1 MRKVYIILS
10 LLLIIPTVNIIA
22 GEKEK
27 QQICLEVYRLQR
39 QDSCVSLDMN
49 IDLTDVHLAPDC
61 TVYLYP
67 YLKNKADSLML
78 PPVMLNG
85 PQSDLMYRRR
95 RALGLPG
102 QMEKLPPYAV
112 LREGDHP
119 LPRVNYR
126 LDNIPYQL
134 WTDSAEL
141 VLHPES
147 YNNDDRLSS
156 FSVQVHRIPPVIV
169 ERTDTLIVHDTIR
182 ITVDRPV
189 YVEKKKEIITEHA
202 GYQANIYFPVSG
214 MEILPEHELN
224 RDSWQTF
231 VSEIETIRSGGNNTV
246 MGITVTGYSS
256 PEGNHRTN
264 DDLAGRRALALKN
277 FLENLYNSAAVEIQT
292 ARVAENWNDLAVMV
306 RASDMEDRDKVL
318 EIIAGT
324 NHSETC
330 KAKLKALSGGKT
342 WEYMLQEFFPRLRYA
357 SCRIGYIKKT
367 EQ

>member
-1 MRKVYIILS
+1 MKALYTLLYGVLLS
-10 LLLIIPTVNIIA
+10 VQPVIA
-22 GEKEK
+22 ADKDT
-27 QQICLEVYRLQR
+27 QRIRLEVYRLQR

-49 IDLTDVHLAPDC
+49 LDLTEVHLAPDC

-119 LPRVNYR
+119 LPRINYR
-126 LDNIPYQL
+126 LNDIPYQQ

-147 YNNDDRLSS
+147 YNNDARLAS
-156 FSVQVHRIPPVIV
+156 FSVQVYHIPPVTI

-189 YVEKKKEIITEHA
+189 YVEKKKETITEHA

-231 VSEIETIRSGGNNTV
+231 VDEIETIRSGGNNTI

-264 DDLAGRRALALKN
+264 DNIAERRALALKS
-277 FLENLYNSAAVEIQT
+277 FLESRYNSSVIEIQI
-292 ARVAENWNDLAVMV
+292 ARVAENWNDLAAMV
-306 RASDMEDRDKVL
+306 RTSGMEDKDKVL
-318 EIIAGT
+318 EIIADT
-324 NHSETC
+324 NNSETC

-342 WEYMLQEFFPRLRYA
+342 WEYMLREFFPKLRYA